1 MMSATKIDR
10 LHWTMITDAVRAGN
24 CVPFLGAAVNVK
36 SRSQGYEYKGL
47 PLGPE
52 VALRLLKELLDD
64 GHQGVGVEELQHYA
78 GAARAGWRLLGKILG
93 GEVQEVDVQALK
105 ARIAGQEEYAQL
117 LAYEKVERAGLDEDL
132 KRVAIVNLPRVALHF
147 GLKAKWD
154 YPFIKRQ
161 LESILLEEGADPSK
175 LLATLAGL
183 PLKMIV
189 TTNYDRLMEKALDT
203 AGTPYLVVV
212 QPIEGFNTA
221 AGRTRVAE
229 LAKFDGLIL
238 YKFHGEFGD
247 NGPGATAGDRSPSP
261 RIILTEEDYIEFL
274 SVLGKDG
281 AVPNLITERLADNTL
296 LFLGYSLEDWD
307 FRTMHK
313 ILIDRLV
320 KHSQRTSFAIQKDP
334 PEFWVRYWESKKV
347 LIYNVDLYD
356 FADQLKERLAKGQ

>member
-1 MMSATKIDR
+1 MEDDHRRDPRRNLRPLS
-10 LHWTMITDAVRAGN
+10 
-24 CVPFLGAAVNVK
+24 GAAVNVK
-36 SRSQGYEYKGL
+36 SRTKGYEYKGL
-47 PLGPE
+47 PLGAD

-64 GHQGVGVEELQHYA
+64 GFEGVAVEELQHYA
-78 GAARAGWRLLGKILG
+78 GAARAGWRLLEKILG
-93 GEVQEVDVQALK
+93 DEVPGLDGQAIK
-105 ARIAGQEEYAQL
+105 ARLAGQPEYAQL
-117 LAYEKVERAGLDEDL
+117 LAYEKVELAGLDDDL

-154 YPFIKRQ
+154 YTFIKQQ
-161 LESILLEEGADPSK
+161 LESILMEEEADPSK
-175 LLATLAGL
+175 LLSTLAAL
-183 PLKMIV
+183 PLRMIV
-189 TTNYDRLMEKALDT
+189 TTNFDRLMEKALDA
-203 AGTPYLVVV
+203 AGITYRVVV
-212 QPIEGFNTA
+212 QPIEGFNTSS
-221 AGRTRVAE
+221 GRKQVTE
-229 LAKFDGLIL
+229 LAKSDGLIL

-247 NGPGATAGDRSPSP
+247 KATGSPTGGGPSSP

-347 LIYNVDLYD
+347 LIYNVDLYE
-356 FADQLKERLAKGQ
+356 FADQLKERLARVR